1 MGSYEQVVHAT
12 TYFSDVEF
20 IEWASKYELIPDI
33 HQIRICNRCAKLMFI
48 HFHANLPDGAVW
60 RCSDYSY
67 SNTLS
72 IRIDSWTKDSKL
84 PLKTL
89 ARLVGCWCAGRTVQT
104 ASVDCSISKFT
115 VTKYYQEFRQ
125 VAEALYRKDI
135 SSNPLGNTGGIIQIN
150 ESHFFKAKYN
160 KGKALHYDQTWFFG
174 AIDDATNRIAIEK
187 CESRKEEDLI
197 QIIVSVCRPNST
209 IWSDSWKS
217 YNNLNSYGYI
227 HMNVNHK
234 ENFKDPIT
242 FVHTNKIEG
251 NWNALKMFLRNNN
264 VKSREWVESYVHE
277 WCFRRNIGN
286 TFEKCWNAILK

>member
-135 SSNPLGNTGGIIQIN
+135 SSNPLGNTGGIIQID

-160 KGKALHYDQTWFFG
+160 K
-174 AIDDATNRIAIEK
+174 
-187 CESRKEEDLI
+187 
-197 QIIVSVCRPNST
+197 
-209 IWSDSWKS
+209 
-217 YNNLNSYGYI
+217 
-227 HMNVNHK
+227 
-234 ENFKDPIT
+234 
-242 FVHTNKIEG
+242 
-251 NWNALKMFLRNNN
+251 
-264 VKSREWVESYVHE
+264 
-277 WCFRRNIGN
+277 
-286 TFEKCWNAILK
+286 

>member
-33 HQIRICNRCAKLMFI
+33 HQIRICNRCAKLMYI

-60 RCSDYSY
+60 RCSDYYY

-135 SSNPLGNTGGIIQIN
+135 SSNPLGNTITKEKLFIMIKHGFLVLLMMQQI
-150 ESHFFKAKYN
+150 ELQSK
-160 KGKALHYDQTWFFG
+160 
-174 AIDDATNRIAIEK
+174 
-187 CESRKEEDLI
+187 
-197 QIIVSVCRPNST
+197 
-209 IWSDSWKS
+209 
-217 YNNLNSYGYI
+217 
-227 HMNVNHK
+227 NVNQERK
-234 ENFKDPIT
+234 
-242 FVHTNKIEG
+242 KI
-251 NWNALKMFLRNNN
+251 
-264 VKSREWVESYVHE
+264 
-277 WCFRRNIGN
+277 
-286 TFEKCWNAILK
+286 

>member
-89 ARLVGCWCAGRTVQT
+89 ARLVTHTHTHTELHEMMAAPSFHFR
-104 ASVDCSISKFT
+104 SV
-115 VTKYYQEFRQ
+115 
-125 VAEALYRKDI
+125 L
-135 SSNPLGNTGGIIQIN
+135 
-150 ESHFFKAKYN
+150 
-160 KGKALHYDQTWFFG
+160 
-174 AIDDATNRIAIEK
+174 
-187 CESRKEEDLI
+187 
-197 QIIVSVCRPNST
+197 
-209 IWSDSWKS
+209 
-217 YNNLNSYGYI
+217 
-227 HMNVNHK
+227 
-234 ENFKDPIT
+234 
-242 FVHTNKIEG
+242 
-251 NWNALKMFLRNNN
+251 
-264 VKSREWVESYVHE
+264 
-277 WCFRRNIGN
+277 
-286 TFEKCWNAILK
+286 